1 VTASDPATMPRLMPK
16 IRSLLALC
24 ALVAIPLTLAA
35 CGDSV
40 PGNAVARVGDTS
52 ITKTQFNHWLQVA
65 AISLQGTPTSGK
77 RPQVDIPQPPD
88 FTKCVA
94 QKRASAPKPAKGQ
107 KAPTTAQFKQ
117 QCKAEY
123 EGLRDQVLEFLISAQ
138 WVQGEAKDEGL
149 KVTGKEVQ
157 SRFNQLKKQ
166 SFQKEKDF
174 QNFLVSSG
182 MTMDDLLFRVRNNLL
197 SDKLRTKIQKGTG
210 TVTEAQIQAY
220 YKKNK
225 ARFAQPQR
233 RDLRL
238 VLTKTRAAALQAKA
252 AIQSGQSFKTVAR
265 QFSIDQTTKNQ
276 GGVLLAVTKGTQ
288 EKALDEAIFKASKGV
303 LTGPIKTAFG
313 YYIFKVQ
320 KITPASQQT
329 LKQAHDTIRQILIS
343 QNQQKAFDKFRTTF
357 RKKWKGKT
365 NCRSGYVI
373 QDCKNA
379 PPAKTSSTVP
389 PGAVAP
395 PPTPPAQP

>member
-1 VTASDPATMPRLMPK
+1 MPK
-16 IRSLLALC
+16 IRYLLALC
-24 ALVAIPLTLAA
+24 AVLAIVLTLAA

-40 PGNAVARVGDTS
+40 PGNAVARVGDIP
-52 ITKTQFNHWLQVA
+52 ITKAQFNHWLEVA
-65 AISLQGTPTSGK
+65 AISTQGTPTNGK
-77 RPQVDIPQPPD
+77 RPKVDIPQPPD

-94 QKRASAPKPAKGQ
+94 QKRASAPTPAKGQ
-107 KAPTTAQFKQ
+107 KPPTTAQFRQ

-123 EGLRDQVLEFLISAQ
+123 EGLRDQVLQFLISAA
-138 WVQGEAKDEGL
+138 WVQGETKDQGI
-149 KVTGKEVQ
+149 KVTSKQVQ
-157 SRFNQLKKQ
+157 QRFAQLKKQ

-182 MTMDDLLFRVRNNLL
+182 MTMSDLLFRVRNNLL
-197 SDKLRTKIQKGTG
+197 SDKLREKITKGKDK
-210 TVTEAQIQAY
+210 VTEAQIDAY

-225 ARFAQPQR
+225 ARFAQPER

-238 VLTKTRAAALQAKA
+238 VLTKTRASALQAKA
-252 AIQSGQSFKTVAR
+252 AIESGQSFKAVAK
-265 QFSIDQTTKNQ
+265 QYSIDQTTKNQ

-288 EKALDEAIFKASKGV
+288 EKALDDAIFKAKKGV
-303 LTGPIKTAFG
+303 LVGPIKTAFG

-329 LKQAHDTIRQILIS
+329 LKQSRTTIRQILAS
-343 QNQQKAFDKFRTTF
+343 QNQQNALDKFVKDF

-365 NCRSGYVI
+365 NCRDGYVI

-379 PPAKTSSTVP
+379 PPPKTAASTVP

-395 PPTPPAQP
+395 PPQSPTQP

>member
-1 VTASDPATMPRLMPK
+1 MPK

-24 ALVAIPLTLAA
+24 ALVAIPFTVAA

-52 ITKTQFNHWLQVA
+52 ITKAQFNHWLQVA
-65 AISLQGTPTSGK
+65 AISLQGTPTNGK
-77 RPQVDIPQPPD
+77 RAKADIPQPPD

-94 QKRASAPKPAKGQ
+94 QKRAAAPKPPKGQ
-107 KAPTTAQFKQ
+107 KAPTAAQFKQ

-149 KVTGKEVQ
+149 KVTEKEVQ
-157 SRFNQLKKQ
+157 QRFGQLKKQ
-166 SFQKEKDF
+166 SFQKDKDF
-174 QNFLVSSG
+174 QNFLASSG
-182 MTMDDLLFRVRNNLL
+182 MTLDDLLFRVRNNLL
-197 SDKLRTKIQKGTG
+197 SDKLRSKIQKGTG
-210 TVTEAQIQAY
+210 KVTEAQIDAY

-252 AIQSGQSFKTVAR
+252 AIQSGQSFKTVAK

-288 EKALDEAIFKASKGV
+288 EKALDDAIFKAGKGV

-329 LKQAHDTIRQILIS
+329 LKQSRDTIRQILIS
-343 QNQQKAFDKFRTTF
+343 QNQQKAFDKFRTSF
-357 RKKWKGKT
+357 RKKWKDKT

-379 PPAKTSSTVP
+379 PPPKKQSTVP

-395 PPTPPAQP
+395 PPSSPAQP